1 MKHVIIGSGAAGI
14 AAAKTIRANSP
25 TDEII
30 MLTADESIYSRCLLH
45 MYIGGER
52 DVAGISFI
60 PSDFISAN
68 NIDIR
73 YKTRVTKIDIKNKE
87 VQFKDGS
94 RKYDKLLIA
103 TGSRSF
109 MPQIP
114 GLRKA
119 TNVYGLHHLSDATT
133 IRDKAVSAN
142 NIVILGAGL
151 VGMDAA
157 YGLITMGKKPT
168 VVDMA
173 NSILASNLDAHA
185 SSVYKAKFEE
195 AGTKFCL
202 GRRVAEVESGASGAV
217 EAVMLDDGTKLACD
231 LLIIAAGIT
240 SKSDLADLSGIKVEK
255 GIVVD
260 TYLQTSVA
268 DIFSAGDVTGLSET
282 WPNAVLQG
290 ETAALNMLG
299 IKTEYNDTFSAK
311 NTINFFGIPSLSIGE
326 FAPKEGDIEEC
337 KESAKGY
344 QKTILRD
351 GVPVGVIL
359 QGDISRSG
367 FWQQLIK
374 NKVYIAD
381 MKRVSFA
388 NAYGLDDDGEY
399 TWDV

>member
-1 MKHVIIGSGAAGI
+1 MKHVIIGSGAAGV
-14 AAAKTIRANSP
+14 AAARTIRANSP
-25 TDEII
+25 SDEII

-45 MYIGGER
+45 MFIGGSR
-52 DVAGISFI
+52 DVEGMSFV
-60 PSDFISAN
+60 PSEFISAN

-73 YKTRVTKIDIKNKE
+73 YKTKITKIDAKNKE
-87 VQFKDGS
+87 VQFKDGML
-94 RKYDKLLIA
+94 KYDKLLIA

-119 TNVYGLHHLSDATT
+119 TNVHGLRHISDAKT
-133 IRDKAVSAN
+133 IRDKAVNAN

-151 VGMDAA
+151 VGLDAA
-157 YGLITMGKKPT
+157 YGLTMMGKKPT

-173 NSILASNLDAHA
+173 GNILASNLDAHA
-185 SSVYKAKFEE
+185 SNVYKTKFEE
-195 AGTKFCL
+195 AGTKFSL
-202 GRRVAEVESGASGAV
+202 GRKVAGVESGASGAV
-217 EAVMLDDGTKLACD
+217 EAVVLDDGTKLACE
-231 LLIIAAGIT
+231 LLIIAAGVAAQ
-240 SKSDLADLSGIKVEK
+240 SDVAELSGIKTSK

-260 TYLQTSVA
+260 AYLQTSVA
-268 DIFSAGDVTGLSET
+268 DIFAAGDATGLSET
-282 WPNAVLQG
+282 WSNAVLQG

-299 IKTEYNDTFSAK
+299 KETEYNDTFSTK
-311 NTINFFGIPSLSIGE
+311 NTINFFGIPSLSIGQ
-326 FAPKEGDIEEC
+326 FAPEDGDVAEC

-381 MKRVSFA
+381 MNRISFA
-388 NAYGLDDDGEY
+388 NAYGFGEDGEY
-399 TWDV
+399 AWDV